1 MRRIGIDVGSTHTD
15 AVIMDGR
22 EIIATCKAPTST
34 DIASGIVAAA
44 KTVLSDSRLPGSSV
58 AAVMI
63 GTTQFT
69 NAVVQR
75 RGLSRVAALR
85 VGAQSTSALP
95 PFYDWPPDL
104 KEAVE
109 GNVAMINGGHEFDG
123 KPITVFDETA
133 FNAACDEMARAG
145 LDSLSICSMFSSV
158 NPETELW
165 IKQQVKEKQL
175 AQYVSLSSELGGIGI
190 YQRENATLLNAA
202 LMPLAANTI
211 RAFRSAFDDLGL
223 PAKLFISQND
233 GTLMEADFA
242 AHYPVLTISSGPT
255 NSMRGAAHLTG
266 VADAMVI
273 DVGGT
278 TSDVGMLMNGFPRR
292 SGIEV
297 EIGGVLTNFRMP
309 DVLAIGLGGGS
320 HVGEQGETVG
330 PLSVGHELTTKAR
343 CFAGEILTAMDIAC
357 AAGHIDFGR
366 ADLLA
371 DIDATVIDTV
381 MTTKFGMYSNVVDRM
396 KTSPDPL
403 PLIAVGGGSF
413 LIPDDLPGITE
424 VIRPEH
430 AGVANA
436 VGAAIGKIGAEAE
449 IVYSRGDQGRSTAH
463 DEVRRQAIERATA
476 AGADGATIEITEVDE
491 IPISYLE
498 DPIVRLR
505 VKAVGEMKL

>member
-15 AVIMDGR
+15 AVIMDGKD
-22 EIIATCKAPTST
+22 IIATFKTPTSADT
-34 DIASGIVAAA
+34 ATGIVTAAR
-44 KTVLSDSRLPGSSV
+44 KVLFDSRIPGSSV

-95 PFYDWPPDL
+95 PFYDWPLDL
-104 KEAVE
+104 KQAVQ
-109 GNVAMINGGHEFDG
+109 GTGAMINGGHEFDG
-123 KPITVFDETA
+123 KPVSVFDEMA
-133 FNAACDEMARAG
+133 FNTACDEMAEAG
-145 LDSLSICSMFSSV
+145 LVSLSVCSMFSSV

-165 IKQQVKEKQL
+165 IKRQVAEKRL

-190 YQRENATLLNAA
+190 YQRENAALLNAA
-202 LMPLAANTI
+202 LMPLAASTI
-211 RAFRSAFDDLGL
+211 QAFRSAFDELGL
-223 PAKLFISQND
+223 SAKLFISQND
-233 GTLMEADFA
+233 GTLMEAGFA
-242 AHYPVLTISSGPT
+242 TRYPVLTISSGPT
-255 NSMRGAAHLTG
+255 NSMRGAAHLSG
-266 VADAMVI
+266 LADAMVI

-278 TSDVGMLMNGFPRR
+278 TSDVGMLMDGFPRR

-320 HVGEQGETVG
+320 HVEEQGNKLG
-330 PLSVGHELTTKAR
+330 PLSVGRELTKKAR
-343 CFAGEILTAMDIAC
+343 CFAGEILTATDIAC
-357 AAGHIDFGR
+357 AAGQIHFGR
-366 ADLLA
+366 TELLT
-371 DIDATVIDTV
+371 DIDATLVDTV
-381 MTTKFGMYSNVVDRM
+381 MSTIFGMYGGAVDRM
-396 KTSPDPL
+396 KTNPDPL
-403 PLIAVGGGSF
+403 PLVAVGGGSF

-424 VIRPEH
+424 VIRPDH
-430 AGVANA
+430 ADVANA

-449 IVYSRGDQGRSTAH
+449 TVYSRGGQGRSAAH
-463 DEVRRQAIERATA
+463 DEVRRQAIERAIA
-476 AGADGATIEITEVDE
+476 AGAAAASIEITEVDE

-505 VKAVGEMKL
+505 VKAVGEMNL

>member
-15 AVIMDGR
+15 AVIMDGKD
-22 EIIATCKAPTST
+22 IITTFKTPTSADT
-34 DIASGIVAAA
+34 ATGIVTAAR
-44 KTVLSDSRLPGSSV
+44 KVLFDSRIPGSSI

-95 PFYDWPPDL
+95 PFYDWPLDL
-104 KEAVE
+104 KEAIQ

-123 KPITVFDETA
+123 KPIGVFDETA
-133 FNAACDEMARAG
+133 FNTACAEMAGAG
-145 LDSLSICSMFSSV
+145 LDSLSVCSMFASV

-165 IKQQVKEKQL
+165 IKQQVEEKRL
-175 AQYVSLSSELGGIGI
+175 AQYVSLSNELGGIGI
-190 YQRENATLLNAA
+190 YQRENAALLNAA
-202 LMPLAANTI
+202 LMPLAASTI
-211 RAFRSAFDDLGL
+211 QAFRSAFDELGL
-223 PAKLFISQND
+223 SAKLFISQND

-242 AHYPVLTISSGPT
+242 TRYPVLTISSGPT
-255 NSMRGAAHLTG
+255 NSMRGAAYLTG
-266 VADAMVI
+266 LADAMVI

-278 TSDVGMLMNGFPRR
+278 TSDVGMLMDGFPRR

-320 HVGEQGETVG
+320 HVEEQGNKLG
-330 PLSVGHELTTKAR
+330 PLSVGHELTKKAL
-343 CFAGEILTAMDIAC
+343 CFAGEILTATDIAC
-357 AAGHIDFGR
+357 AAGQIHFGR
-366 ADLLA
+366 ADLLT
-371 DIDATVIDTV
+371 DIDATLIDTA
-381 MTTKFGMYSNVVDRM
+381 MSTISNMYGGAVDRM
-396 KTSPDPL
+396 KTNPDPL

-424 VIRPEH
+424 VIRPDH
-430 AGVANA
+430 ADVANA

-449 IVYSRGDQGRSTAH
+449 TVYSRGGQGRSAAH
-463 DEVRRQAIERATA
+463 DEVRRQAIERAIL
-476 AGADGATIEITEVDE
+476 AGAAAATIEITEIDE

-505 VKAVGEMKL
+505 VKAVGEMNL

>member
-15 AVIMDGR
+15 AVIMDGKD
-22 EIIATCKAPTST
+22 IIATFKAPTST
-34 DIASGIVAAA
+34 DIASGIVTAA
-44 KTVLSDSRLPGSSV
+44 KTVLIDSRMPGSSI

-75 RGLSRVAALR
+75 RGLARVAALR

-95 PFYDWPPDL
+95 PFYDWPLDL
-104 KEAVE
+104 EEAVK
-109 GNVAMINGGHEFDG
+109 GHAAMINGGHEFDG
-123 KPITVFDETA
+123 KPIRAFDEKA
-133 FNAACDEMARAG
+133 FNAVCDAIVRAG
-145 LDSLSICSMFSSV
+145 LDSLSVCSMFSSV

-165 IKQQVKEKQL
+165 IKQQTTKRRLMQF
-175 AQYVSLSSELGGIGI
+175 VSLSSELGGIGI

-202 LMPLAANTI
+202 LMPLAASTI
-211 RAFRSAFDDLGL
+211 QAFRSAFGELGL
-223 PAKLFISQND
+223 SAQLFISQND

-242 AHYPVLTISSGPT
+242 TRYPVLTISSGPT

-266 VADAMVI
+266 LTEAMVI

-320 HVGEQGETVG
+320 HVEEQGNKLG
-330 PLSVGHELTTKAR
+330 PLSVGHELTKKAR
-343 CFAGEILTAMDIAC
+343 CFAGEILTATDIVC
-357 AAGHIDFGR
+357 SAGHIDFGR

-371 DIDATVIDTV
+371 DIDTTVIDTA
-381 MTTKFGMYSNVVDRM
+381 MATMFDMYSGVVDRM

-424 VIRPEH
+424 VIRPDY
-430 AGVANA
+430 ADVANA

-463 DEVRRQAIERATA
+463 DEVRRQAIKRAIA
-476 AGADGATIEITEVDE
+476 AGAEEATIEITEVDE

-505 VKAVGEMKL
+505 VKAVGEMKI

>member
-15 AVIMDGR
+15 AVIMDGKD
-22 EIIATCKAPTST
+22 IIATCKAPTST
-34 DIASGIVAAA
+34 DIAGGIVTAA
-44 KTVLSDSRLPGSSV
+44 KTVLFDSRMQASSI

-95 PFYDWPPDL
+95 PFYDWPADL
-104 KEAVE
+104 KETVE
-109 GNVAMINGGHEFDG
+109 GTVAMINGGHEFDG
-123 KPITVFDETA
+123 KPIVEFDEKA
-133 FNAACDEMARAG
+133 FNAVCDEIGRAG
-145 LDSLSICSMFSSV
+145 LGAVSVCSMFSSV
-158 NPETELW
+158 NPETELR
-165 IKQQVKEKQL
+165 IKQQVTEKHL
-175 AQYVSLSSELGGIGI
+175 AQYVSLSNELGGIGI

-202 LMPLAANTI
+202 LMLLAANTI
-211 RAFRSAFDDLGL
+211 QAFRSAFDELGL

-233 GTLMEADFA
+233 GTLMNADFA
-242 AHYPVLTISSGPT
+242 ARYPVLTISSGPT

-266 VADAMVI
+266 LDDAMVI

-278 TSDVGMLMNGFPRR
+278 TSDVGMLMRGFPRR

-297 EIGGVLTNFRMP
+297 EIGGVLANFRMP

-320 HVGEQGETVG
+320 HVEEQGKKLG

-343 CFAGEILTAMDIAC
+343 CFAGEVLTATDIAC
-357 AAGHIDFGR
+357 AAGQIDLGEP
-366 ADLLA
+366 DLLT
-371 DIDATVIDTV
+371 DIDASVIDTV
-381 MTTKFGMYSNVVDRM
+381 MATRFDMYSSVVDRM

-424 VIRPEH
+424 VIRPQH
-430 AGVANA
+430 ADVANA

-449 IVYSRGDQGRSTAH
+449 IVYSRGDQGRSAAH
-463 DEVRRQAIERATA
+463 DEVRGQALERAIA
-476 AGADGATIEITEVDE
+476 AGADDATLEITEVDE

>member
-15 AVIMDGR
+15 AVIMDGKD
-22 EIIATCKAPTST
+22 IIATFKAPTSN
-34 DIASGIVAAA
+34 DIASGIVSAAQ
-44 KTVLSDSRLPGSSV
+44 TVLFESGITGSSI
-58 AAVMI
+58 AAVMV

-75 RGLSRVAALR
+75 RGLTRVAALR

-95 PFYDWPPDL
+95 PFSDWPSDL
-104 KEAVE
+104 EQAVK
-109 GNVAMINGGHEFDG
+109 GNVAMVNGGHEFDG
-123 KPITVFDETA
+123 KPVAAFDETA
-133 FNAACDEMARAG
+133 FDSACDEMALTG
-145 LDSLSICSMFSSV
+145 LDSLSVCSMFSSV

-165 IKQQVKEKQL
+165 IKRQVTEKRL
-175 AQYVSLSSELGGIGI
+175 AKYISLSCELGGIGI

-202 LMPLAANTI
+202 LMPLAATTI
-211 RAFRSAFDDLGL
+211 QAFRSAFDALGL
-223 PAKLFISQND
+223 CAKLFISQND

-242 AHYPVLTISSGPT
+242 ARYPVLTISSGPT

-266 VADAMVI
+266 LADAMVI

-320 HVGEQGETVG
+320 HVKELGKKLG

-343 CFAGEILTAMDIAC
+343 CFAGGILTATDIAC
-357 AAGHIDFGR
+357 AVGRIRFGS

-371 DIDATVIDTV
+371 DVDATVVETAMATIYNT
-381 MTTKFGMYSNVVDRM
+381 YSGLVDRM
-396 KTSPDPL
+396 KAGPDPL

-430 AGVANA
+430 ADVANA
-436 VGAAIGKIGAEAE
+436 IGAAIGKIGAEAE
-449 IVYSRGDQGRSTAH
+449 IVYSRSGRGRAAAH
-463 DEVRRQAIERATA
+463 DEVRTQSIERVVA
-476 AGADGATIEITEVDE
+476 AGADDASIEITEVDE

-498 DPIVRLR
+498 DSIVRLR
-505 VKAVGEMKL
+505 VKAVGEMKI

>member
-15 AVIMDGR
+15 AVIMDGK
-22 EIIATCKAPTST
+22 EIIATCKAPTSS
-34 DIASGIVAAA
+34 DIASGIVSAAR
-44 KTVLSDSRLPGSSV
+44 TVLFESRIAGSSI

-75 RGLSRVAALR
+75 RGLTRVAALR

-95 PFYDWPPDL
+95 PFCDWPPDL
-104 KEAVE
+104 EGAVK

-123 KPITVFDETA
+123 KPVAAFDETA
-133 FNAACDEMARAG
+133 FDGACNDIARAG
-145 LDSLSICSMFSSV
+145 LDSLSVCSMFSSV

-165 IKQQVKEKQL
+165 IRQRVTEQRL
-175 AQYVSLSSELGGIGI
+175 AQYTSLSSELGGIGI

-202 LMPLAANTI
+202 LTPLAARTI
-211 RAFRSAFDDLGL
+211 QAFRSAFDELGL
-223 PAKLFISQND
+223 SAKLFISQND
-233 GTLMEADFA
+233 GTLMQADFA
-242 AHYPVLTISSGPT
+242 ARYPVLTISSGPT

-266 VADAMVI
+266 LDDAMVI

-320 HVGEQGETVG
+320 HVEEQGNKLG
-330 PLSVGHELTTKAR
+330 PLSVGHELAKKAL
-343 CFAGEILTAMDIAC
+343 CFAGGILTATDIAC
-357 AAGHIDFGR
+357 AAGRIHFGS
-366 ADLLA
+366 AELVT
-371 DIDATVIDTV
+371 DIDATVIDTAMV
-381 MTTKFGMYSNVVDRM
+381 TIFDMYNAVIDRM
-396 KTSPDPL
+396 KTGPDPL

-413 LIPDDLPGITE
+413 LIPDGLPGITE
-424 VIRPEH
+424 VIRPDY

-449 IVYSRGDQGRSTAH
+449 MVYSRSDQGRVTAH
-463 DEVRRQAIERATA
+463 DEIRGQAIERAIA
-476 AGADGATIEITEVDE
+476 AGADDATVEITEVDE

>member
-15 AVIMDGR
+15 AVIMDGKD
-22 EIIATCKAPTST
+22 IIATFKAPTST
-34 DIASGIVAAA
+34 DIASGIVTAA
-44 KTVLSDSRLPGSSV
+44 KTVLFDSRMPGSSI

-75 RGLSRVAALR
+75 RGLTRVAALR

-104 KEAVE
+104 EEAVK
-109 GNVAMINGGHEFDG
+109 GYAAMINGGHEFDG
-123 KPITVFDETA
+123 KPIRAFDEKA
-133 FNAACDEMARAG
+133 FNAVCDAIVRAG
-145 LDSLSICSMFSSV
+145 LDSLSVCSMFSSV

-165 IKQQVKEKQL
+165 IKQQTTKRQL
-175 AQYVSLSSELGGIGI
+175 TQYVSLSSELGGIGI

-211 RAFRSAFDDLGL
+211 QAFRSAFGELGL
-223 PAKLFISQND
+223 SAKLFISQND

-242 AHYPVLTISSGPT
+242 TRYPVLTISSGPT

-266 VADAMVI
+266 LADAMVI

-320 HVGEQGETVG
+320 HVGEQGNKLG
-330 PLSVGHELTTKAR
+330 PLSVGRELTKKAR
-343 CFAGEILTAMDIAC
+343 CFAGEILTATDIAC
-357 AAGHIDFGR
+357 AAGRTGFGR
-366 ADLLA
+366 TDLLG
-371 DIDATVIDTV
+371 DIDATTIDTA
-381 MTTKFGMYSNVVDRM
+381 MATMFDMYSGVVDRM

-413 LIPDDLPGITE
+413 LIPDDLPGITG
-424 VIRPEH
+424 VIRPDH
-430 AGVANA
+430 ADVANA

-449 IVYSRGDQGRSTAH
+449 MVYSRGDQGRGTAH
-463 DEVRRQAIERATA
+463 DEVRRQAIERAIA
-476 AGADGATIEITEVDE
+476 AGADEATIEITEVDE

-498 DPIVRLR
+498 DPIIRLR
-505 VKAVGEMKL
+505 VKAVGGMNI

>member
-15 AVIMDGR
+15 AVIMDGK
-22 EIIATCKAPTST
+22 EIIATFKAPTST
-34 DIASGIVAAA
+34 DIASGIVSAA
-44 KTVLSDSRLPGSSV
+44 KTVLSDSRLPGSSI

-75 RGLSRVAALR
+75 RGLARVAALR

-104 KEAVE
+104 EQAVK
-109 GNVAMINGGHEFDG
+109 GYAAMINGGHEFDG
-123 KPITVFDETA
+123 KPITSFDENA
-133 FNAACDEMARAG
+133 FNMACEELVLTGA
-145 LDSLSICSMFSSV
+145 DSLSVCSMFSSV

-165 IKQQVKEKQL
+165 IRQQATKKQL
-175 AQYVSLSSELGGIGI
+175 TPYLSLSSELGGIGI
-190 YQRENATLLNAA
+190 YQRENATMLNAA
-202 LMPLAANTI
+202 LMPLAASTI
-211 RAFRSAFDDLGL
+211 QAFHSAFAELGL
-223 PAKLFISQND
+223 SAKLFISQND
-233 GTLMEADFA
+233 GTLMEAEFA
-242 AHYPVLTISSGPT
+242 TRYPVLTISSGPT
-255 NSMRGAAHLTG
+255 NSMRGAAYLTG
-266 VADAMVI
+266 LADAMVV

-320 HVGEQGETVG
+320 HVEQQGNKLG

-343 CFAGEILTAMDIAC
+343 CFAGETLTATDIAC
-357 AAGHIDFGR
+357 AAGQIDFGR
-366 ADLLA
+366 ADLLT
-371 DIDATVIDTV
+371 DIDTTVIDTA
-381 MTTKFGMYSNVVDRM
+381 MATMFEMYTSVVDRM

-424 VIRPEH
+424 VVRPDY
-430 AGVANA
+430 ADVANA

-449 IVYSRGDQGRSTAH
+449 IVYSRGDQGRSSAH
-463 DEVRRQAIERATA
+463 DEVRRQAIERIIA
-476 AGADGATIEITEVDE
+476 AGAEEATIEITEVDE

-505 VKAVGEMKL
+505 VKAVGEMKI

>member
-15 AVIMDGR
+15 AVIMDGKD
-22 EIIATCKAPTST
+22 IIATFKAPTST
-34 DIASGIVAAA
+34 DIASGIVTAA
-44 KTVLSDSRLPGSSV
+44 KTVLIDSQMPGSSI

-75 RGLSRVAALR
+75 RGLARVAALR

-104 KEAVE
+104 EEAVK
-109 GNVAMINGGHEFDG
+109 GHAAMINGGHEFDG
-123 KPITVFDETA
+123 KPIRAFDEKA
-133 FNAACDEMARAG
+133 FNAVCDAIVRAG
-145 LDSLSICSMFSSV
+145 LDSLSVCSMFSSV

-165 IKQQVKEKQL
+165 IKQQTTKRRLMQF
-175 AQYVSLSSELGGIGI
+175 VSLSSELGGIGI

-202 LMPLAANTI
+202 LMPLAASTI
-211 RAFRSAFDDLGL
+211 QAFRSAFGELGL
-223 PAKLFISQND
+223 SAQLFISQND

-242 AHYPVLTISSGPT
+242 TRYPVLTISSGPT

-266 VADAMVI
+266 LTEAMVI

-320 HVGEQGETVG
+320 HVEEQGNKLG
-330 PLSVGHELTTKAR
+330 PLSVGHELTKKAR
-343 CFAGEILTAMDIAC
+343 CFAGEILTATDIAC
-357 AAGHIDFGR
+357 SAGHIDFGR

-371 DIDATVIDTV
+371 DIDTTVIDTA
-381 MTTKFGMYSNVVDRM
+381 MATMFDMYSGVVDRM

-424 VIRPEH
+424 VIRPDY
-430 AGVANA
+430 ADVANA

-463 DEVRRQAIERATA
+463 DEVRRQAIKRAIA
-476 AGADGATIEITEVDE
+476 AGAEEATIEITEVDE

-505 VKAVGEMKL
+505 VKAVGEMKI

>member
-1 MRRIGIDVGSTHTD
+1 MMRRIGIDVGSTHTD
-15 AVIMDGR
+15 AVIMDGKD
-22 EIIATCKAPTST
+22 IIATFKAPTST
-34 DIASGIVAAA
+34 DIASGIVSAA
-44 KTVLSDSRLPGSSV
+44 KTVLSDSRMPGSSI

-75 RGLSRVAALR
+75 RGLARVAALR

-104 KEAVE
+104 EEAVR
-109 GNVAMINGGHEFDG
+109 GHAAMINGGHEFDG
-123 KPITVFDETA
+123 KPITAFDENA
-133 FNAACDEMARAG
+133 FNMACEELVLTGA
-145 LDSLSICSMFSSV
+145 DSLSVCSMFSSV

-165 IKQQVKEKQL
+165 IRQQATKRQL
-175 AQYVSLSSELGGIGI
+175 THYVSLSSELGGIGI

-202 LMPLAANTI
+202 LMPLAASTI
-211 RAFRSAFDDLGL
+211 QAFRSAFGELAICKTVYQ
-223 PAKLFISQND
+223 PERP
-233 GTLMEADFA
+233 LMEADFA
-242 AHYPVLTISSGPT
+242 RAIRAHDFSGPT

-266 VADAMVI
+266 LADAMVI

-320 HVGEQGETVG
+320 HVEQQGNKLG
-330 PLSVGHELTTKAR
+330 PLSVGHELTKKAK
-343 CFAGEILTAMDIAC
+343 CFAGETLTATDIAC
-357 AAGHIDFGR
+357 AGGQIDFGR
-366 ADLLA
+366 ADLLT
-371 DIDATVIDTV
+371 DIDTTVIDTA
-381 MTTKFGMYSNVVDRM
+381 MATMLEMYTSVVDRM

-424 VIRPEH
+424 VVRPEY
-430 AGVANA
+430 ADVANA

-449 IVYSRGDQGRSTAH
+449 IVYSRGDQGRSSAH
-463 DEVRRQAIERATA
+463 DEVRRQAIERTIA
-476 AGADGATIEITEVDE
+476 AGAEEATIEITEVDE

-505 VKAVGEMKL
+505 VKAVGEMGI

>member
-34 DIASGIVAAA
+34 DIASGIVSAAE
-44 KTVLSDSRLPGSSV
+44 TVLSDSRMPGSSV
-58 AAVMI
+58 VAVMI

-85 VGAQSTSALP
+85 IGAQSTSAVP

-104 KEAVE
+104 KEVVE
-109 GNVAMINGGHEFDG
+109 GTVAMINGGHEFDG
-123 KPITVFDETA
+123 KPIAEFDETA
-133 FNAACDEMARAG
+133 FNAACAEMSRAG
-145 LDSLSICSMFSSV
+145 LDSLSVCSMFSSV
-158 NPETELW
+158 NPETELR
-165 IKQQVKEKQL
+165 IKQQVTEKQL
-175 AQYVSLSSELGGIGI
+175 AQYVSLSNELGGIGI

-202 LMPLAANTI
+202 LMPLAANAI
-211 RAFRSAFDDLGL
+211 QAFRSAFDELGL

-233 GTLMEADFA
+233 GTLMDADFA
-242 AHYPVLTISSGPT
+242 ARYPVLTISSGPT

-266 VADAMVI
+266 LADAMVI

-320 HVGEQGETVG
+320 HVEEQGNKVG
-330 PLSVGHELTTKAR
+330 PLSVGRELTKKAR
-343 CFAGEILTAMDIAC
+343 CFAGNVLTATDIAC
-357 AAGHIDFGR
+357 AAGHIQFGR

-371 DIDATVIDTV
+371 DIDATVIDTA
-381 MTTKFGMYSNVVDRM
+381 MTTRFNMYSSVVDRM

-403 PLIAVGGGSF
+403 PLVAVGGGSF

-424 VIRPEH
+424 VIRPAH
-430 AGVANA
+430 ADVANA
-436 VGAAIGKIGAEAE
+436 VGAAIGKTGAEAE
-449 IVYSRGDQGRSTAH
+449 IVYSRGDQGRSAAH
-463 DEVRRQAIERATA
+463 DEVRRQAIERAIA
-476 AGADGATIEITEVDE
+476 AGADDTTIEITEVDE

>member
-15 AVIMDGR
+15 AVIMDGKD
-22 EIIATCKAPTST
+22 IIATCKAPTST
-34 DIASGIVAAA
+34 DIAGGIVSAA
-44 KTVLSDSRLPGSSV
+44 KTVLSDSRVHGSSI

-104 KEAVE
+104 KEAVA
-109 GNVAMINGGHEFDG
+109 GNLAMINGGHEFDG
-123 KPITVFDETA
+123 QPITAFDETA
-133 FNAACDEMARAG
+133 FNKACDEMAGAG
-145 LDSLSICSMFSSV
+145 LDSLSVCSMFSSV
-158 NPETELW
+158 NPETELR
-165 IKQQVKEKQL
+165 IKQQVTEKRL
-175 AQYVSLSSELGGIGI
+175 AQYVSLSNELGGIGI

-211 RAFRSAFDDLGL
+211 QAFRSAFDELGL

-233 GTLMEADFA
+233 GTLMNADFA
-242 AHYPVLTISSGPT
+242 SRYPVLTISSGPT
-255 NSMRGAAHLTG
+255 NSMRGAAHLSG
-266 VADAMVI
+266 LDSAMVI

-278 TSDVGMLMNGFPRR
+278 TSDVGMLVDGFPRR

-320 HVGEQGETVG
+320 HVEEQGNKLG
-330 PLSVGHELTTKAR
+330 PLSVGRELTKKAR
-343 CFAGEILTAMDIAC
+343 CFAGEVLTTTDIAC
-357 AAGHIDFGR
+357 AAGQIQFGR

-371 DIDATVIDTV
+371 DIDATLIDTA
-381 MTTKFGMYSNVVDRM
+381 MTTKFDMYGRVVDRM

-424 VIRPEH
+424 VIRPDH
-430 AGVANA
+430 ADVANA

-463 DEVRRQAIERATA
+463 DEVRGQAFERAIA
-476 AGADGATIEITEVDE
+476 AGADDATIEITEVDE

>member
-1 MRRIGIDVGSTHTD
+1 
-15 AVIMDGR
+15 MDGKDI
-22 EIIATCKAPTST
+22 IIATCKAPTST
-34 DIASGIVAAA
+34 DIASGIVTAA
-44 KTVLSDSRLPGSSV
+44 KTVLFDSRMPGSSI

-75 RGLSRVAALR
+75 RGLARVAALR

-95 PFYDWPPDL
+95 PFYDWPLDL
-104 KEAVE
+104 EEAVK
-109 GNVAMINGGHEFDG
+109 GYVAMINGGHEFDG
-123 KPITVFDETA
+123 KPITA
-133 FNAACDEMARAG
+133 FDEMAFNTACSETLQAR
-145 LDSLSICSMFSSV
+145 LDSLSVCSMFSSV

-165 IKQQVKEKQL
+165 IKQRVTEKQV
-175 AQYVSLSSELGGIGI
+175 AQYVSLSNELGGIGI

-202 LMPLAANTI
+202 LMPLAARTI
-211 RAFRSAFDDLGL
+211 HAFRSAFNELGL
-223 PAKLFISQND
+223 SAKLFISQND

-242 AHYPVLTISSGPT
+242 TRYPVLTISSGPT
-255 NSMRGAAHLTG
+255 NSMRGAAYLTG
-266 VADAMVI
+266 LTDAMVI

-278 TSDVGMLMNGFPRR
+278 TSDIGMLMNGFPRR

-320 HVGEQGETVG
+320 HVEEQGNTLG
-330 PLSVGHELTTKAR
+330 PLSVGRELTKKAR
-343 CFAGEILTAMDIAC
+343 CFGGDMLTATDIAC
-357 AAGHIDFGR
+357 AAGRIGFGR
-366 ADLLA
+366 EDLLG
-371 DIDATVIDTV
+371 DIGATAIDTAIST
-381 MTTKFGMYSNVVDRM
+381 MFNMYSGVVDRM

-424 VIRPEH
+424 VIRPDH
-430 AGVANA
+430 ADVANA
-436 VGAAIGKIGAEAE
+436 MGAAIGKIGAEAE
-449 IVYSRGDQGRSTAH
+449 MVYSRGDQGRSTAH
-463 DEVRRQAIERATA
+463 DEVRRQAIKRAIA
-476 AGADGATIEITEVDE
+476 AGAEEATIEITEVDE

-505 VKAVGEMKL
+505 VKAVGEMKI